1 MALLLWHIMKCNN
14 AHACCSFA
22 AVVAAASRFKG
33 VAGTHSIVSVTI
45 EELAGRTFPT
55 TIRKGKGEQ
64 LVAGKGLEYII
75 YLLPVDRCRDLLR
88 GEGLMVAAQMDQMPD
103 FQIDI

>member
-1 MALLLWHIMKCNN
+1 MERHVQHDHTILLLSLGVI
-14 AHACCSFA
+14 ASP
-22 AVVAAASRFKG
+22 SRFKG

-64 LVAGKGLEYII
+64 LVAGKGLEYIM
-75 YLLPVDRCRDLLR
+75 YLMPVDRCRDLFELAEA
-88 GEGLMVAAQMDQMPD
+88 GE
-103 FQIDI
+103 IDEGNEEEGEESYEEYHM

>member
-1 MALLLWHIMKCNN
+1 M
-14 AHACCSFA
+14 
-22 AVVAAASRFKG
+22 
-33 VAGTHSIVSVTI
+33 SVTI

-75 YLLPVDRCRDLLR
+75 YLLPASRCRDLFMGG
-88 GEGLMVAAQMDQMPD
+88 GEVASARLDHVPD
-103 FQIDI
+103 YQIDI